1 MKLHSIKITNFQ
13 SFGEEPTEFTLEEIT
28 YLIGPNGSGKTAVLQ
43 ALCRLFAFDS
53 SLRRVKRTDFHI
65 PQNES
70 SPPDQRTLC
79 IEADFIFPE
88 TADTNDNSTVAP
100 FFSHMRLDGVTGLP
114 RVRFRL
120 TATMDFIGEIEEKF
134 EYVLAQDGKTTQSVS
149 RADRSLIQLHYLP
162 AQRNPSDHI
171 AYNTNA
177 LLGRLLR
184 AVNWK
189 HESENVRTLT
199 EQINSCLENNTSVQ
213 AISDALKKTWEI
225 VHKGSYFKEPKISFA
240 HSEIENILR
249 HMSVS
254 FTPGHDEEIV
264 DFSRLSDGQ
273 KSMLYLSLVLT
284 SQSIYH
290 SVRNSEDNSFDIE
303 KLRPPIFTLI
313 ALEEPENSLSPH
325 YLGRVIEAL
334 KQTTQHND
342 AQAIIAT
349 HAPAML
355 RRVSPKHIRYLRLNG
370 LRTTMIRMICLPDES
385 DAAHKFVREAIQ
397 AFPEI
402 YFSRLVVL
410 GEGDSEEIVLPRI
423 LSAKKIPV
431 DSSAITIAP
440 LGGRHVNH
448 FWRLLSQ
455 LEIPYITLLDLDV
468 ARFGGGWGRIKY
480 ANDQLKKFEPEKILP
495 DNYTIPEWNSSKY
508 FILEY
513 EHYLDELEK
522 KDIFYSRPMDLD
534 FSMLKAFPN
543 KFKVENNDTL
553 PSQSLVESVLG
564 GSHHNPEQYTE
575 EERKLFASYHKL
587 FKLGSKPVN
596 HIQALANLTDEELL
610 KNMPESLSR
619 LADAVKTKL
628 LGIPE

>member
-349 HAPAML
+349 HSPAML
-355 RRVSPKHIRYLRLNG
+355 RRVSPEHIRYLRLNG
-370 LRTTMIRMICLPDES
+370 LRTTMIRMIRLPDKS
-385 DAAHKFVREAIQ
+385 DDAHKFVREAIQ

>member
-1 MKLHSIKITNFQ
+1 MKLNSIKITNFQ
-13 SFGEEPTEFTLEEIT
+13 SFGEPTEFTLEEIT

-43 ALCRLFAFDS
+43 ALCRLFAFDP

-88 TADTNDNSTVAP
+88 TAYDDDNSTVAP
-100 FFSHMRLDGVTGLP
+100 FFSHMRLDEVTGLP

-134 EYVLAQDGKTTQSVS
+134 ECVLTRDGKTTQSVS

-184 AVNWK
+184 AVHWK
-189 HESENVRTLT
+189 YESENVRTLT

-213 AISDALKKTWEI
+213 TISDALKKTWEI

-349 HAPAML
+349 HSPAML
-355 RRVSPKHIRYLRLNG
+355 RRVSPEHIRYLRLNG
-370 LRTTMIRMICLPDES
+370 LRTTMIRMICLPDKS
-385 DAAHKFVREAIQ
+385 DDAHKFVQEAIQ

-423 LSAKKIPV
+423 LSAKGVPV

-455 LEIPYITLLDLDV
+455 LEIPYITLLDLDM

-495 DNYTIPEWNSSKY
+495 DNYVIPEWNSSEY
-508 FILEY
+508 FILKY

-610 KNMPESLSR
+610 KSMPESLSR
-619 LADAVKTKL
+619 LANAVKTKL